1 MTTAGTGAGAGG
13 SGSGV
18 LHLRCA
24 PALSGEGYREVLE
37 LLREF
42 SPLVQALPPR
52 AALVQVRGA
61 QRYFG
66 ADAARI
72 AEVIRLRAVARLGT
86 DVRIGVAA
94 TWAVAAMASARIPGA
109 GGILAV
115 PQGAVAGFLGPL
127 PVDALY
133 GLGSRQAEALRGYG
147 LHTVGAL
154 TQVPPGV
161 LERILGKRAGR
172 LVAERA
178 RGVDPRP
185 VTPRD
190 LPSSAAVRTGFTRH
204 ELDGPHARAALL
216 GLVVRLGAALR
227 GRRQA
232 ARSLSLTLQFAG
244 GTRWERSRRL
254 VEPSAHDEDLR
265 TLAYRLM
272 DAAGLQRARLTGMV
286 LRAEDLTGA
295 EGVTRQLTLD
305 PVRESRLTVE
315 AAVDRANARFGP
327 GTVRPASVAARAAP
341 AGSRA
346 APSDAV
352 QHQPGRLRAQRG
364 GLGLDQVELGLAGEP
379 AGGVPVLDRPA
390 ARHRHT
396 GRGRPYG
403 QVQGAGPEGEAGLGA
418 LPLGDLVPQ
427 GVGLG
432 AQPGGPLGEAQAEV
446 LVRG

>member
-1 MTTAGTGAGAGG
+1 MTGTGATA
-13 SGSGV
+13 GV
-18 LHLRCA
+18 LHVRCA

-66 ADAARI
+66 ADSARI

-94 TWAVAAMASARIPGA
+94 TWAVAAMASARVPGP

-115 PQGAVAGFLGPL
+115 PEEAVAGFLDPL
-127 PVDALY
+127 PVEALH
-133 GLGSRQAEALRGYG
+133 GLGPRQAEVLRRYG

-154 TQVPPGV
+154 THVPPGV
-161 LERILGKRAGR
+161 VERILGKRAGR
-172 LVAERA
+172 LAAERA
-178 RGVDPRP
+178 RGIDPRP

-190 LPSSAAVRTGFTRH
+190 LPSSAAVRTGFTRQ

-216 GLVVRLGAALR
+216 GLVVRLGATLR

-244 GTRWERSRRL
+244 GTRWEKSRRL
-254 VEPSAHDEDLR
+254 AEPSAHDEDLR

-315 AAVDRANARFGP
+315 AAIDRANARFGP
-327 GTVRPASVAARAAP
+327 GTVRPASVA
-341 AGSRA
+341 SR

-379 AGGVPVLDRPA
+379 AGGVPVLDRPS

-396 GRGRPYG
+396 GRRRPYG
-403 QVQGAGPEGEAGLGA
+403 QVQDGGPEGEAVPGA
-418 LPLGDLVPQ
+418 LAARDLVAQ

-432 AQPGGPLGEAQAEV
+432 AQPGGALGEAQAQP